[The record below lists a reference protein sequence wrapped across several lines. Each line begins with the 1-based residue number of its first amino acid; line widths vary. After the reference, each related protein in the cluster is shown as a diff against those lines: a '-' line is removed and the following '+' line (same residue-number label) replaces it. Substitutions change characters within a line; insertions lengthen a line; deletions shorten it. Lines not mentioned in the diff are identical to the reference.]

1 MKKQNRKMALH
12 LLVSIGISFVVI
24 YIFIFF
30 GGWQLFEAKDPILY
44 EIAAAIGIGIVVWLI
59 YEVTVYYDARIK
71 ALEKRISELEN
82 KNNPEGTEEIAHE

>member
-1 MKKQNRKMALH
+1 MKTKNRKMALH
-12 LLVSIGISFVVI
+12 LLVSIGISFLVI
-24 YIFIFF
+24 YLFIFF
-30 GGWQLFEAKDPILY
+30 GGWQLFEAGDPILY

-82 KNNPEGTEEIAHE
+82 KGDCT